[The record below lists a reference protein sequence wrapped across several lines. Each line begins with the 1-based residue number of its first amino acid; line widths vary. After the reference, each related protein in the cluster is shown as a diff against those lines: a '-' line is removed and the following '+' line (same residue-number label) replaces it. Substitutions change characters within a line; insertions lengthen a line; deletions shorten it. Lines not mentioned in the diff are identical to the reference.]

1 MENEVK
7 ASDLIKVQ
15 QEKEVRK
22 TDTYYKIYKLVEK
35 KICIAS
41 SSNLYYTWYQIPEF
55 FVGLPLYSLSE
66 CINYIENKLSKN
78 GFTVEYYEPNIL
90 LIKWFS
96 T

>member
-15 QEKEVRK
+15 QEKEARK

-55 FVGLPLYSLSE
+55 FVGLLFGCKPWQFLTTG
-66 CINYIENKLSKN
+66 K
-78 GFTVEYYEPNIL
+78 T
-90 LIKWFS
+90 
-96 T
+96 